1 MLTISANIN
10 YNERNE
16 VCSHL
21 FVGGSMD
28 EDFENYIIGYSND
41 LKIIMRLA
49 RYKYIF
55 HDVYLWIQREL
66 SMSRAI
72 TEDNNYQLTEED
84 VAIILMEFAVE
95 SKELG
100 LSDEWID
107 DHILTYMKEFHI
119 FQNTQQRKM
128 MWKRMLYRN

>member
-1 MLTISANIN
+1 
-10 YNERNE
+10 
-16 VCSHL
+16 
-21 FVGGSMD
+21 MD
-28 EDFENYIIGYSND
+28 EDFENFISGYSND

-55 HDVYLWIQREL
+55 HDICTWIHREL
-66 SMSRAI
+66 SLSRAI

-107 DHILTYMKEFHI
+107 NHISTYIEESHIL
-119 FQNTQQRKM
+119 QNTLQRKM
-128 MWKRMLYRN
+128 MWKKMFYRN